1 MITINIKQEAGEF
14 AENKD
19 IARDFRIN
27 TILPTLNKG
36 EEIIIDFTGVDGAT
50 QSFIHALISEPFR
63 KHGDNVL
70 DKVKFKNCNKTVQ
83 KVITIVTEYMQEAE

>member
-14 AENKD
+14 AENKN

>member
-50 QSFIHALISEPFR
+50 QSFR